1 MTDTAATLL
10 HGAWNVRDVGG
21 LRTDDGGTT
30 RPGVLLR
37 SSELTRLTD
46 AGRAGLDRLG
56 VRDVFDFRGR
66 PEVERFGS
74 DRTPPT
80 VRVHAVPFVDA
91 VVVEPDTGPAP
102 AESTAAPAESAAA
115 PAESDSAPHEP
126 DRRVTDARGYLLDTY
141 RAFPTRPGARVAV
154 GSVLRTIAAGEGTV
168 LVHCAAGKD
177 RAGWTVATVLRAAG
191 VTDSDILADYL
202 RSNDAVSALRDH
214 VLSHGVPPEHIADDL
229 LGVRE
234 EYLRAGLDAV
244 DAAHGSFD
252 NYLDWLGADADLLA
266 ALRRTLIAQRPV

>member
-1 MTDTAATLL
+1 MTETAADLL
-10 HGAWNVRDVGG
+10 DGAWNVRDVGG

-46 AGRAGLDRLG
+46 PGRAGLDRLG
-56 VRDVFDFRGR
+56 VRDVFDFRGA
-66 PEVERFGS
+66 PEVERFGA
-74 DRTPPT
+74 DRTPPS

-91 VVVEPDTGPAP
+91 VAVEPDTEPAP
-102 AESTAAPAESAAA
+102 AEAR
-115 PAESDSAPHEP
+115 SAPHEP

-154 GSVLRTIAAGEGTV
+154 GSVLRTVAAGEGAV

-191 VTDSDILADYL
+191 VADEDILADYL
-202 RSNDAVSALRDH
+202 RSNDAVTALRNH
-214 VLSHGVPPEHIADDL
+214 VLSHGVPPEQIADDL

-234 EYLRAGLDAV
+234 EYLRTGLDAV
-244 DAAHGSFD
+244 DAAHGSFE

-266 ALRRTLIAQRPV
+266 GLRRTLVDQRPV

>member
-1 MTDTAATLL
+1 MTDTAADLL
-10 HGAWNVRDVGG
+10 DGAWNVRDVGG
-21 LRTDDGGTT
+21 LRTGDGGTT

-46 AGRAGLDRLG
+46 AGRVGLDRLG

-66 PEVERFGS
+66 PEVDRFGA
-74 DRTPPT
+74 DRTPPS
-80 VRVHAVPFVDA
+80 VRVHAVPFVDE
-91 VVVEPDTGPAP
+91 VVVEPDP
-102 AESTAAPAESAAA
+102 AESSPT
-115 PAESDSAPHEP
+115 DSSTAPHEP

-141 RAFPTRPGARVAV
+141 RAFPTRPGARIAV
-154 GSVLRTIAAGEGTV
+154 GSVLRAIAAGEGTV

-191 VTDSDILADYL
+191 VTDEDILTDYL
-202 RSNDAVSALRDH
+202 RSNDAVGALRNH

-244 DAAHGSFD
+244 DAAHGSFE
-252 NYLDWLGADADLLA
+252 NYLDRLGADADLLT
-266 ALRRTLIAQRPV
+266 ALRRTLIDQRPV

>member
-1 MTDTAATLL
+1 MTETAADLL
-10 HGAWNVRDVGG
+10 DGAWNVRDIGG

-30 RPGVLLR
+30 RPAVLLR

-102 AESTAAPAESAAA
+102 AESTAA

-252 NYLDWLGADADLLA
+252 NYLGWLGADADLLA

>member
-1 MTDTAATLL
+1 MTETAADLL
-10 HGAWNVRDVGG
+10 DGAWNVRDIGG

-30 RPGVLLR
+30 RPGVLVR

-46 AGRAGLDRLG
+46 SGRAALDRLG

-74 DRTPPT
+74 DRTPPS